1 MAMRIFPSTQ
11 RKRSRIELIPMI
23 DVMMFLLVFFV
34 LISINVIPALGL
46 KTKIPLSSTAQ
57 VEIPPTRV
65 VVTLGANEVL
75 ELDGVVQ
82 SSLAQLTQSLKKLQA
97 THDHLV
103 VILNGENDVPLQRLV
118 DTMDAL
124 KQAHIDSM
132 TIAAKKR

>member
-1 MAMRIFPSTQ
+1 MRHFPNTQ

-57 VEIPPTRV
+57 VEIPPTRM
-65 VVTLGANEVL
+65 VVTLASSGQM
-75 ELDGVVQ
+75 ELDGVAHG
-82 SSLAQLTQSLKKLQA
+82 SLEQLTRSLVQA
-97 THDHLV
+97 QKTHERLV
-103 VILNGENDVPLQRLV
+103 VIVNGENDVPLQRLV
-118 DTMDAL
+118 DVMDAL
-124 KQAHIDSM
+124 KTAHIDTM